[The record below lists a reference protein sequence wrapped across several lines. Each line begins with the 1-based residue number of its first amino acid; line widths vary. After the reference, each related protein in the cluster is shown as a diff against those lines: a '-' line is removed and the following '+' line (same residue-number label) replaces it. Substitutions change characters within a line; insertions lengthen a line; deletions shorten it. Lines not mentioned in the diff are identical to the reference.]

1 MDKKITFAT
10 NTANNTLEYTK
21 ILLKSL
27 KENLDNKHHE
37 ILVFIDS
44 DNDGTLEYLRSVKKD
59 FHDLKIVHHK
69 LKPVIGCERNQ
80 NLIVELAKY
89 DIVSYLQSDMVI
101 SKHYDTN
108 ILEDLEEDM
117 ILSSTRIEPP
127 LHGESSLTIT
137 KNFGLDPYE
146 FKYDDFLNY
155 AEDCKSNRSENYF
168 FAPYTFYKTTW
179 NKVAGYDTN
188 FRRSRCDSD
197 LVQRFLYADVKLKQ
211 TFKANVY
218 HFTCV
223 SSRGIDW
230 FNSQN
235 VETQN
240 RVLLQDIA
248 DKIEL
253 RRFVRKWGS
262 FNHGECKLK
271 KLDIDLVI
279 DEENKLGINNIV
291 QIEPYFSRVWFKN
304 EQDKQNAIHL
314 FSNEH
319 DPANK
324 LYGFSKEDW
333 DESKKYYN
341 LTDYDSIYKVGT
353 PINFNIKIEVNFK
366 DVDFNTDPFLQNI
379 TRLGDILEGS
389 EPGIY
394 ELGSAKIEV
403 RNMVDLAQDQI
414 VVTNPPFDY
423 SLLTIE

>member
-1 MDKKITFAT
+1 MDKRITFAT

-21 ILLKSL
+21 LLLKSL
-27 KENLDNKHHE
+27 KENLDNKNHE

-44 DNDGTLEYLRSVKKD
+44 DNDGTLEYLRSIKKD
-59 FHDLKIVHHK
+59 FHDLKIVGHK
-69 LKPVIGCERNQ
+69 LKPVVGCERNQ
-80 NLIVELAKY
+80 NLIVELAKH
-89 DIVSYLQSDMVI
+89 DIVSYLQSDMVV

-146 FKYDDFLNY
+146 FKYNDFLDY
-155 AEDCKSNRSENYF
+155 AEANKSNRSENYF

-179 NKVAGYDTN
+179 NKIAGYDTI

-197 LVQRFLYADVKLKQ
+197 IVQRFLHANVKLKQ
-211 TFKANVY
+211 TFKASVY

-223 SSRGIDW
+223 SSRGINW
-230 FNSQN
+230 FNQQN
-235 VETQN
+235 NTAQN
-240 RVLLQDIA
+240 RVQLQDIA

-253 RRFVRKWGS
+253 RRLVRKWGS

-279 DEENKLGINNIV
+279 GENTNLSLENIV
-291 QIEPYFSRVWFKN
+291 QIEPYFSRVWLKT
-304 EQDKQNAIHL
+304 EEDKTKAIFL

-319 DPANK
+319 DPANQ
-324 LYGFSKEDW
+324 LYGFSNDDW
-333 DESKKYYN
+333 NLSKKYYN
-341 LTDYDSIYKVGT
+341 LTDYNYIYQVGN
-353 PINFNIKIEVNFK
+353 PDKFNIKVELGYTNIDPSK
-366 DVDFNTDPFLQNI
+366 DEFLQNI
-379 TRLGDILEGS
+379 TRLGDILEAS

-394 ELGSAKIEV
+394 ELGSAKIELLNV
-403 RNMVDLAQDQI
+403 VDLAQDQI

>member
-1 MDKKITFAT
+1 MDKRITFAT
-10 NTANNTLEYTK
+10 NTANDTLEYTK
-21 ILLKSL
+21 LLLKSL

-44 DNDGTLEYLRSVKKD
+44 DNDGTLEYLRSIKKD
-59 FHDLKIVHHK
+59 FYDLKIIRHK
-69 LKPVIGCERNQ
+69 LNPVVGCERNQ

-108 ILEDLEEDM
+108 ILEDLQKDVV
-117 ILSSTRIEPP
+117 LSSTRIEPP

-137 KNFGLDPYE
+137 KNFGLNPKE
-146 FKYDDFLNY
+146 FKYEDFLEF
-155 AEDCKSNRSENYF
+155 AEINKSNRSESYF

-179 NKVAGYDTN
+179 NKIAGYDTN

-197 LVQRFLYADVKLKQ
+197 MVQRFLHADVKLKQ

-223 SSRGIDW
+223 SSRGTNW
-230 FNSQN
+230 FDSENA
-235 VETQN
+235 EAQN
-240 RVLLQDIA
+240 RVILQDTA

-253 RRFVRKWGS
+253 RRFIRKWGS

-279 DEENKLGINNIV
+279 GENINLSLENIV
-291 QIEPYFSRVWFKN
+291 QIEPYFSRVWLKT
-304 EQDKQNAIHL
+304 EEDKSKAIFL

-319 DPANK
+319 DPANQ

-333 DESKKYYN
+333 NLSKKYYN
-341 LTDYDSIYKVGT
+341 LTDYNYIYQVGN
-353 PINFNIKIEVNFK
+353 PDKFNIKVELGYTNVK
-366 DVDFNTDPFLQNI
+366 PSEDSFLQNL
-379 TRLGDILEGS
+379 TRLGDILEAS

-394 ELGSAKIEV
+394 ELGSAKIEI

-414 VVTNPPFDY
+414 VVTNPLFDY

>member
-1 MDKKITFAT
+1 MDKRITFAT

-21 ILLKSL
+21 LLLKSL

-44 DNDGTLEYLRSVKKD
+44 DNDGTLEYLRTIKKD
-59 FHDLKIVHHK
+59 FHDLKIISHK
-69 LKPVIGCERNQ
+69 LKPVVGCERNQ

-108 ILEDLEEDM
+108 ILEDLQEDVV
-117 ILSSTRIEPP
+117 LSSTRIEPP

-137 KNFGLDPYE
+137 KNFGLNPTE
-146 FKYDDFLNY
+146 FKYADFLEF
-155 AEDCKSNRSENYF
+155 AETNKLDRSENYF

-179 NKVAGYDTN
+179 NKIAGYDTN

-197 LVQRFLYADVKLKQ
+197 MVQRFLHADVKLKQ

-223 SSRGIDW
+223 SSRGTNW
-230 FNSQN
+230 FDSEN
-235 VETQN
+235 VEAQN

-279 DEENKLGINNIV
+279 DEDNELGINNIV

-333 DESKKYYN
+333 NESKKYYN

-366 DVDFNTDPFLQNI
+366 DIDFNADPFLQNI

-403 RNMVDLAQDQI
+403 KNVVDLTQDQI
-414 VVTNPPFDY
+414 VVNNPPFDY
-423 SLLTIE
+423 SLLIIE